1 LAGRFVAAL
10 AESERAFSLATE
22 TKNDTYVKNSLFYR
36 AQSRLALGE
45 TGVRDDFSRATE
57 LEGEPLY
64 SLRGIAEA
72 EYKLLLGDRPGALS
86 QTEANRETCFREKW
100 NATLCRCDALLARL
114 LLPDDPARAAQH
126 LEDAR
131 AFASRSGVIDFQ
143 LRCFHAA
150 TELHRHLGDLTQSIA
165 EGEAG
170 ILLADTCGFGK
181 FSIDLRIALA
191 ETYLAA
197 SEPRKALQN
206 ARNSLDRSEAPEC
219 QYAWGKADGL
229 HFCGVAHLRLGEREL
244 ARDRLSAALELREDL
259 PHGRIEETRAALR
272 DLG

>member
-1 LAGRFVAAL
+1 
-10 AESERAFSLATE
+10 
-22 TKNDTYVKNSLFYR
+22 
-36 AQSRLALGE
+36 
-45 TGVRDDFSRATE
+45 VRDDFSRATE
-57 LEGEPLY
+57 LEGGPLY
-64 SLRGIAEA
+64 GLSGVAEA
-72 EYKLLLGDRPGALS
+72 EYNELLGDRAGALS
-86 QTEANRETCFREKW
+86 QTEANRRDCVAYNW
-100 NATLCRCDALLARL
+100 NGDVCRCDALLARL
-114 LLPDDPARAAQH
+114 LLPDDPARAAHH
-126 LEDAR
+126 LESAR
-131 AFASRSGVIDFQ
+131 AFASRSGVIELQ

-150 TELHRHLGDLTQSIA
+150 TELQRPLGDLTQSIT

-206 ARNSLDRSEAPEC
+206 ARNALDRSEAPEC

-244 ARDRLSAALELREDL
+244 ARERLSAALKLREGL
-259 PHGRIEETRAALR
+259 AYGRIEETRAALR